1 MNRAER
7 RKEELRERILVAAF
21 ELFLSQGVS
30 ATKIDEICERAD
42 IASRTFFN
50 HFPTRQDM
58 IRALAERRLLNL
70 HDVVF
75 ARGEEPVP
83 QRLVGVFDDIATT
96 LVDSGETYREMIGEM
111 MTAADYGSRRG
122 SPFHETFVELVKDGL
137 ARGEIH
143 TRHHPQ
149 IVADIIVGA
158 LFGAIVDWR
167 VDTTYSLVTNLHDIG
182 VALADLLVAE
192 G

>member
-7 RKEELRERILVAAF
+7 RKAELRERILTSAF

-30 ATKIDEICERAD
+30 ATRIDEICEHAD

-50 HFPTRQDM
+50 HFATRQDM
-58 IRALAERRLLNL
+58 IRALADRRLVHL

-75 ARGEEPVP
+75 ERSGEPIP

-96 LVDSGETYREMIGEM
+96 LADSGETYREMIGEM
-111 MTAADYGSRRG
+111 MSAADYGAQRG
-122 SPFHETFVELVKDGL
+122 SPFHETFVELVKEGL
-137 ARGEIH
+137 ARGEVH
-143 TRHHPQ
+143 TRHDPQ

-158 LFGAIVDWR
+158 LSGALGNWR
-167 VDTTYSLVTNLHDIG
+167 TDTTYSLPTNLHKLG
-182 VALADLLVAE
+182 LALADLLVA
-192 G
+192 GG

>member
-7 RKEELRERILVAAF
+7 RKQELRERILVAAF

-42 IASRTFFN
+42 IAGRTFFN
-50 HFPTRQDM
+50 HFATRQDM

-75 ARGEEPVP
+75 ARGDEPVP
-83 QRLVGVFDDIATT
+83 QRLVGVFDDIAKT

-143 TRHHPQ
+143 TRHDPQ
-149 IVADIIVGA
+149 IVADIVVGA
-158 LFGAIVDWR
+158 LSGAIVNWR
-167 VDTTYSLVTNLHDIG
+167 VDTTYSLVTNLHDLG
-182 VALADLLVAE
+182 SALADLLVAE

>member
-7 RKEELRERILVAAF
+7 RKQELRERILVAAF

-42 IASRTFFN
+42 IAGRTFFN

-75 ARGEEPVP
+75 ARVDEPVP
-83 QRLVGVFDDIATT
+83 QRLVGVFDDIAKT

-143 TRHHPQ
+143 TRHDPQ
-149 IVADIIVGA
+149 IVADIVVGA
-158 LFGAIVDWR
+158 LFGAIVNWR
-167 VDTTYSLVTNLHDIG
+167 VDATYSLVTNLHDLG
-182 VALADLLVAE
+182 SALADLLVAE
-192 G
+192 D

>member
-7 RKEELRERILVAAF
+7 RKNELRERILAAAF

-30 ATKIDEICERAD
+30 VTRIDEICVRAD

-50 HFPTRQDM
+50 HFPTRRDM
-58 IRALAERRLLNL
+58 VRALAESRLVNL

-75 ARGEEPVP
+75 ARSDEPVP
-83 QRLVGVFDDIATT
+83 RRLVGVFDDIATT

-111 MTAADYGSRRG
+111 MAAADYGAQRG
-122 SPFHETFVELVKDGL
+122 SPFHDTFVELVKDGL

-143 TRHHPQ
+143 TRHDPQ
-149 IVADIIVGA
+149 IVADIIVGSLSGA
-158 LFGAIVDWR
+158 LTNWR
-167 VDTTYSLVTNLHDIG
+167 GDTTYSLETNLHNLG
-182 VALADLLVAE
+182 LALADLLV
-192 G
+192 GNG